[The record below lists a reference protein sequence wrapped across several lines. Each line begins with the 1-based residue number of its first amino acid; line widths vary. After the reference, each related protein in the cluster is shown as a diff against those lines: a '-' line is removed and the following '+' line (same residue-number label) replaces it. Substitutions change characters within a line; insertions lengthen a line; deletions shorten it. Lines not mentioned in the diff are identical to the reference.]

1 MSSPS
6 VYQYQ
11 AGGSLPV
18 TAPSYVKRQ
27 ADDELFQA
35 LLKGEF
41 CYVLNA
47 RQMGKS
53 SLRVR
58 IMDRLQAQGM
68 RTGTIDMTTIGSQQ
82 MTSEQWYAS
91 VLQSIVSSFRLKVNL
106 RTWWRERSHLSP
118 VKRFDD
124 FFTAIL
130 LTEIQQPVVIFIDE
144 IDSVLGLDFPID
156 DFFALIRAC
165 YNKRV
170 EEPIYQ
176 RLTFTLLGVATPSD
190 LIADKSR
197 TPFNIGQAIDLQ
209 GFRLS
214 EALPLLPGLQETVN
228 QPEIML
234 RHIIEWT
241 NGQPFL
247 TQKLCQLVL
256 NAWQN
261 GTIAIPSG
269 EEASWL
275 ENLVR
280 SRLIDYWEL
289 QDEPEHLRT
298 IAHRLLYDEQRAGRL
313 LGLYQQILDVCSLP
327 VPIDNSPEQTE
338 LLLSGLVVKEQG
350 YLRVRNQIYAE
361 VFNAVWVEQQ
371 LTNLRP
377 YAVNL
382 KAWLSSER
390 LDESRLLKGQ
400 ALRDAEVWA
409 EGKRIGDRDYQFL
422 AASHALEK
430 REQQQALEAART
442 REIEARLV
450 QEKKTARLQRYFL
463 GIISLAL
470 IAVLGLGLTAFWQ
483 YRTAKVSEIQALS
496 RSSEALFASDRR
508 LDALIEALRAKQ
520 QLRRLS
526 HVNAATIA
534 QVEEVLRQAVYGAVE
549 FNRLVGHQE
558 YVYSVVFSPDGQ
570 QIATGSRDKT
580 IKLWAR
586 DGRLLKT
593 LNTSDW
599 VFDVVFS
606 PNGQFLA
613 ASTQAGEVKF
623 WRRDG
628 RLLWTWKQQPDLHK
642 QILLFKLIFSP
653 DGQSIAVT
661 SDDRTVKLLD
671 LNGRLVRSLK
681 GHQDAIWSL
690 DWSQDGQT
698 IDLLQEVGKGKRLK
712 GKEKITNLS
721 PFPLLLF
728 PTSAR
733 SLIASASEDRTVK
746 LWSSD
751 GSLIK
756 TLVGHQG
763 AVYVVRWS
771 QDGQLL
777 ASGDMQGAI
786 KLWHR
791 DGRLMQ
797 TLAAHNTDIFG
808 ISFSPDGQLLVS
820 ASADQTVK
828 VWRRDGTFLLTLK
841 QGDAAWRVAFSP
853 DGKQFASSGSNNL
866 VKLWQLQNPAL
877 TRLLGHRAQVLQVA
891 FSPDSDRVASA
902 SWDRTV
908 KLWTRDGRLLT
919 TFRGHNAIASGVAF
933 HPDGQRLASSDG
945 NGIIHLWQANGK
957 QLKTF
962 SLVQPTGTIEPNENG
977 QPSAEASTVDFSP
990 DGQLLAASNT
1000 TQNIARIWKLD
1011 GSLVTT
1017 LTGHQ
1022 NAISHIRFSPDGRQ
1036 IATSS
1041 YDGTIKLWHL
1051 DGSLIRTFTGH
1062 KAEVQ
1067 DLAFS
1072 PDGKLIVSGSHDRTV
1087 KLWTVEGKLLRTFS
1101 GHSSK
1106 VYAIAFSPDGKTIAS
1121 GSRDRTIKLWKS
1133 DGTLLATL
1141 KAHQDVIFGLAFS
1154 QDGRWLTS
1162 GSWDKSAIIWNLQ
1175 QAIDINRVE
1184 QIGCDWVRD
1193 YLRTNPEAKQDAAL
1207 CKK

>member
-6 VYQYQ
+6 LYKYQ

-27 ADDELFQA
+27 ADDELYQA

-58 IMDRLQAQGM
+58 IVDRLQAEGM
-68 RTGTIDMTTIGSQQ
+68 RSGTIDMTTIGSQQ

-91 VLQSIVSSFRLKVNL
+91 VLQSIVSSFRLGVNL
-106 RTWWRERSHLSP
+106 RSWWRERSHLSP
-118 VKRFDD
+118 VKRFGD
-124 FFTAIL
+124 FLATVL
-130 LTEIQQPVVIFIDE
+130 LTEVQQPVVIFIDE

-165 YNKRV
+165 YNQRV

-197 TPFNIGQAIDLQ
+197 TPFNIGRAIDLQ

-214 EALPLLPGLQETVN
+214 EALPLLPGLRSTVN
-228 QPEIML
+228 QPEMML
-234 RHIIEWT
+234 RHILEWT

-256 NAWQN
+256 NTWQD
-261 GTIAIPSG
+261 GTIAIPAG
-269 EEASWL
+269 QEASWL

-313 LGLYQQILDVCSLP
+313 LGLYQQILDVRGKT
-327 VPIDNSPEQTE
+327 VAIDNSPEQTE
-338 LLLSGLVVKEQG
+338 LLLSGLVVKEEG
-350 YLRVRNQIYAE
+350 YLRVRNPIYAE
-361 VFNAVWVEQQ
+361 VFNTEWVEQQ

-409 EGKRIGDRDYQFL
+409 EGKQIGDRDYQFL

-430 REQQQALEAART
+430 REQQQALEASRT
-442 REIEARLV
+442 REVEARLV
-450 QEKKTARLQRYFL
+450 QEKKTARLQRYL
-463 GIISLAL
+463 LWVISLAF
-470 IAVLGLGLTAFWQ
+470 IGVLGLGLMAFWQ
-483 YRTAKVSEIQALS
+483 YQAAKVSEIQALS
-496 RSSEALFASDRR
+496 RSSEALFASDQR

-520 QLRRLS
+520 QLQRLS
-526 HVNAATIA
+526 FANATTIA

-570 QIATGSRDKT
+570 QIATASRDKT

-586 DGRLLKT
+586 DGRLLQT

-613 ASTQAGEVKF
+613 ASTQAGEVKL

-628 RLLWTWKQQPDLHK
+628 RLLWTWKQQPDSHK
-642 QILLFKLIFSP
+642 QFLLFKLTFSP
-653 DGQSIAVT
+653 NGQSIAVT
-661 SDDRTVKLLD
+661 SDDRTIKILN
-671 LNGRLVRSLK
+671 LNGRLLRTLK
-681 GHQDAIWSL
+681 GHQDVVWSV
-690 DWSQDGQT
+690 DFSPDGQT
-698 IDLLQEVGKGKRLK
+698 
-712 GKEKITNLS
+712 
-721 PFPLLLF
+721 
-728 PTSAR
+728 
-733 SLIASASEDRTVK
+733 IASASEDRTVK

-763 AVYVVRWS
+763 AVYAVKWS
-771 QDGQLL
+771 QDGQIL
-777 ASGDMQGAI
+777 ASGDMQGVM
-786 KLWHR
+786 KLWHP

-797 TLAAHNTDIFG
+797 TLAAHTTDLFG

-820 ASADQTVK
+820 ASADRTVK
-828 VWRRDGTFLLTLK
+828 VWRRRDSTLLLTLK
-841 QGDAAWRVAFSP
+841 QGDAAWRVAFTA
-853 DGKQFASSGSNNL
+853 DGKQLASSGSNNL
-866 VKLWQLQNPAL
+866 VKLWQLHNPVL
-877 TRLLGHRAQVLQVA
+877 TRLMGHQAQILQVA
-891 FSPDSDRVASA
+891 FSPDSQRVASA

-908 KLWTRDGRLLT
+908 KLWTLSGRLLT
-919 TFRGHNAIASGVAF
+919 TFRGHKAIASGVAF

-945 NGIIHLWQANGK
+945 TGIIHLWQANGT

-962 SLVQPTGTIEPNENG
+962 SLLHPTGTIDPNQNESA
-977 QPSAEASTVDFSP
+977 SAEGSTVEFSP
-990 DGQLLAASNT
+990 DGQLLAAGNT
-1000 TQNIARIWKLD
+1000 SQNLARLWKLD

-1022 NAISHIRFSPDGRQ
+1022 KGISRIRFSPDGKQ

-1051 DGSLIRTFTGH
+1051 DGRLIRTFTGH
-1062 KAEVQ
+1062 KGEVQ

-1087 KLWTVEGKLLRTFS
+1087 KLWTVEGKLLHTFS
-1101 GHSSK
+1101 GHSNK
-1106 VYAIAFSPDGKTIAS
+1106 VYAVAFSPDGKTITS
-1121 GSRDRTIKLWKS
+1121 GSRDRTIKLWKP
-1133 DGTLLATL
+1133 DGNLLATL
-1141 KAHQDVIFGLAFS
+1141 KAHEDVVFGLAFS

-1162 GSWDKSAIIWNLQ
+1162 GSWDKTAIIWNLQ
-1175 QAIDINRVE
+1175 QAIDINRLE

-1193 YLRTNPEAKQDAAL
+1193 YLRTNPEAKDARL
-1207 CKK
+1207 CQG

>member
-6 VYQYQ
+6 LYKYQ

-27 ADDELFQA
+27 ADDELYQA

-58 IMDRLQAQGM
+58 IMDRLQAESM
-68 RTGTIDMTTIGSQQ
+68 RSGAIDMTTIGSQQ

-91 VLQSIVSSFRLKVNL
+91 VLQSIVSSFRLGVNL

-118 VKRFDD
+118 VKRFND
-124 FFTAIL
+124 FLATVL
-130 LTEIQQPVVIFIDE
+130 LIEIQQPVVIFIDE

-165 YNKRV
+165 YNQRV

-197 TPFNIGQAIDLQ
+197 TPFNIGRAIDLQ
-209 GFRLS
+209 GFRLP
-214 EALPLLPGLQETVN
+214 EALPLLPGLRLTVN

-234 RHIIEWT
+234 RHILEWT

-256 NAWQN
+256 NAWQDS
-261 GTIAIPSG
+261 TIAIPTG
-269 EEASWL
+269 QEASWL
-275 ENLVR
+275 ETLVR

-298 IAHRLLYDEQRAGRL
+298 IAHRLLYDEQQSGRL
-313 LGLYQQILDVCSLP
+313 LGLYQQILDVRGKT

-350 YLRVRNQIYAE
+350 YLRVRNPIYAE
-361 VFNAVWVEQQ
+361 VFNFEWVEQL

-377 YAVNL
+377 YAINL
-382 KAWLSSER
+382 RDWLSSER
-390 LDESRLLKGQ
+390 LDESRLLQGQ

-409 EGKRIGDRDYQFL
+409 EGKQIGDQDYQFL

-450 QEKKTARLQRYFL
+450 QEKKTARLQRYLL
-463 GIISLAL
+463 GVISLAL
-470 IAVLGLGLTAFWQ
+470 IVVLGLGLTTFWQ
-483 YRTAKVSEIQALS
+483 YQTAKVSEIQALS

-508 LDALIEALRAKQ
+508 LDALLEALRAKQ
-520 QLRRLS
+520 QLQRLS
-526 HVNAATIA
+526 SVNPATSA
-534 QVEEVLRQAVYGAVE
+534 QVEEVLRQAVYGAME

-580 IKLWAR
+580 IKLWAA

-593 LNTSDW
+593 LNNSDW
-599 VFDVVFS
+599 VYDVVFS

-613 ASTQAGEVKF
+613 ASTQAGEVKL

-628 RLLWTWKQQPDLHK
+628 RLLWTWKQPDSQR
-642 QILLFKLIFSP
+642 QILLFKLTFSP
-653 DGQSIAVT
+653 DGQSIAVA
-661 SDDRTVKLLD
+661 SEDRTVKLLD
-671 LNGRLVRSLK
+671 LKGRLVCSLK
-681 GHQDAIWSL
+681 GHENVVWGVDFSK
-690 DWSQDGQT
+690 DGQT
-698 IDLLQEVGKGKRLK
+698 I
-712 GKEKITNLS
+712 
-721 PFPLLLF
+721 
-728 PTSAR
+728 
-733 SLIASASEDRTVK
+733 ASASGDRTVK

-751 GSLIK
+751 GRLIK

-763 AVYVVRWS
+763 QVNVVS
-771 QDGQLL
+771 FSPSGQLL
-777 ASGDMQGAI
+777 ASGDRHGVM

-797 TLAAHNTDIFG
+797 TLAAHTTDIFG
-808 ISFSPDGQLLVS
+808 ISFSPDGQLLAS

-828 VWRRDGTFLLTLK
+828 VWRRDGTLLLTLK
-841 QGDAAWRVAFSP
+841 QGDAAWRVEFTS
-853 DGKQFASSGSNNL
+853 DGKQLASSGSNNL
-866 VKLWQLQNPAL
+866 VKLWQLHNPVL
-877 TRLLGHRAQVLQVA
+877 TRLLGHQAQILQVA
-891 FSPDSDRVASA
+891 FSPDSERVASA
-902 SWDRTV
+902 SWDQTV
-908 KLWTRDGRLLT
+908 RLWTRDGRLLT
-919 TFRGHNAIASGVAF
+919 TFRGHKAIANGVAF

-945 NGIIHLWQANGK
+945 TGIIHLWQANGM

-962 SLVQPTGTIEPNENG
+962 SLQEPTGTIDLRQNE
-977 QPSAEASTVDFSP
+977 QPSAEGSTVEFSP
-990 DGQLLAASNT
+990 DGQLLAAGNT
-1000 TQNIARIWKLD
+1000 IQDVARLWKLD

-1022 NAISHIRFSPDGRQ
+1022 NGISRIRFSPDGRQ

-1041 YDGTIKLWHL
+1041 HDGTIKLWHL

-1072 PDGKLIVSGSHDRTV
+1072 PDGKLIVSGSHDRTI
-1087 KLWTVEGKLLRTFS
+1087 KLWTVEGKLLRTFK

-1106 VYAIAFSPDGKTIAS
+1106 VYAVAFSPDGKTVAS
-1121 GSRDRTIKLWKS
+1121 GSRDRTIKLWKL

-1141 KAHQDVIFGLAFS
+1141 KAHQDVVFGLAFS

-1162 GSWDKSAIIWNLQ
+1162 SSWDKSAIIWNLQ
-1175 QAIDINRVE
+1175 QAVDINRLE

-1193 YLRTNPEAKQDAAL
+1193 YLRTNPEAKKDAGL
-1207 CKK
+1207 CKGNS